1 MTPQQIALVRDSF
14 KQVLPIR
21 EQAAELFY
29 NRLFEI
35 APETRLLF
43 KGDIRSQGA
52 KLMAAIATVVNALDK
67 LETVL
72 EPVQAMARRHV
83 GYGVIEAHYA
93 VVGQALLWT
102 LGKGLGEAF
111 TPEVEAAWTDAYG
124 ALSGV
129 MIAAAREEAP
139 SA

>member
-1 MTPQQIALVRDSF
+1 MTPQQITLVRDSF

-35 APETRLLF
+35 APETRPLF
-43 KGDIRSQGA
+43 KGDMRSQGA

-83 GYGVIEAHYA
+83 GYGVTEEHYA
-93 VVGQALLWT
+93 VVGEALLWT
-102 LGKGLGEAF
+102 LGRGLGDAF
-111 TPEVEAAWTDAYG
+111 TPEVEAAWAIAYG

-129 MIAAAREEAP
+129 MIEAAREGATT
-139 SA
+139 A

>member
-1 MTPQQIALVRDSF
+1 MTPQQITLVRDSF

-35 APETRLLF
+35 APETRPLF
-43 KGDIRSQGA
+43 KGDMRSQGA

-83 GYGVIEAHYA
+83 GYGVTEAHYT
-93 VVGQALLWT
+93 VVGEALLWT
-102 LGKGLGEAF
+102 LGRGLGDAF
-111 TPEVEAAWTDAYG
+111 TPEVEAAWTTAYG

-129 MIAAAREEAP
+129 MIEAAREGA
-139 SA
+139 ATA